1 MGVFALKKLM
11 KDIQEVCEI
20 GGRHMD
26 IAMPGLLKTHALKHK
41 QIKDAIESTDSNAVS
56 KYVRNMGEKAKLRGD
71 DIRNLPGD
79 VGDLVDSVPGRNSLR
94 EAMDSL
100 KLDHA
105 HTEAL
110 RENIERTMTGKE
122 RREALKELG
131 LSDVE
136 KLANQYAKRVLGH
149 YSDPSSQLGMAKTAA
164 NAALAELGATYSEDV
179 APEIRNAA
187 IEHIFNETVAG
198 SVTVN
203 GHDITL
209 QEFKD
214 YINEVKK

>member
-20 GGRHMD
+20 GGKHMN
-26 IAMPGLLKTHALKHK
+26 IAMPSLLKTHATKH
-41 QIKDAIESTDSNAVS
+41 QAIHGDMVDVDDSMAA
-56 KYVRNMGEKAKLRGD
+56 YARQTARDIGD
-71 DIRNLPGD
+71 LPD
-79 VGDLVDSVPGRNSLR
+79 QVGDLRNSLQGR
-94 EAMDSL
+94 RSVRDAVQSL
-100 KLDHA
+100 KDQHA
-105 HTEAL
+105 DIEL
-110 RENIERTMTGKE
+110 RRANGEKDVP
-122 RREALKELG
+122 

-149 YSDPSSQLGMAKTAA
+149 YSDPSDLMGMAKTAGT
-164 NAALAELGATYSEDV
+164 AALAELKATFGEDV
-179 APEIRNAA
+179 APELRNAA

-209 QEFKD
+209 EEFKA
-214 YINEVKK
+214 YVEEVKK